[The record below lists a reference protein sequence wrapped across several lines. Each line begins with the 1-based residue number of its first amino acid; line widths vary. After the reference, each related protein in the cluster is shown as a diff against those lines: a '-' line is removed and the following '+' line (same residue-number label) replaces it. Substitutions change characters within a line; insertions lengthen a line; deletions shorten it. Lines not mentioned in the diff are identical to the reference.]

1 MCTICQIH
9 LNVLPNL
16 TLPSNPLEKATLP
29 PIIRMVGARL
39 RDIKSITEIMQVAD
53 RAEVQSPSVWPEV
66 DRLPTSCSCLVHVD
80 SSTRNCGSGRDC
92 GDSHSVFS
100 SIDGKTPWHTG
111 FFFFFYS
118 TFQPSLPLSQRCR
131 EEKQKG
137 SSSPDVQKC
146 LVLSPDLCQL
156 LVRNVN
162 ATKNR
167 AMF

>member
-29 PIIRMVGARL
+29 PIIRMGEARL

-66 DRLPTSCSCLVHVD
+66 DRLSTSCSCLVHVD

-92 GDSHSVFS
+92 GNSPSVFS
-100 SIDGKTPWHTG
+100 SIDGKTPWPTG
-111 FFFFFYS
+111 FFFLILNFNLLCHS
-118 TFQPSLPLSQRCR
+118 VRVAEKRSNRGLPLQRYRSAWCYHHICANYWY
-131 EEKQKG
+131 
-137 SSSPDVQKC
+137 V
-146 LVLSPDLCQL
+146 
-156 LVRNVN
+156 
-162 ATKNR
+162 
-167 AMF
+167 M